1 MNKSKLLLNAYFEAL
16 HDLIFNQKEVIK
28 DEIDELLRTE
38 LDKLVLVNDEK
49 ITAYMDASLA
59 FLDERI
65 EMYNPVGLQY
75 LYDNQTS
82 EFARQ
87 IELQLDWYDSSAEF
101 QSILEAVDAL
111 NRSGF
116 EPEQLPQ
123 LAEQLVTRFG
133 AFPDRSIIDNYL
145 KKPSTRKL
153 PDYIL
158 ARSIEKMIK
167 EALK

>member
-16 HDLIFNQKEVIK
+16 HDLLFRQKEVIK

-38 LDKLVLVNDEK
+38 LAKLVSVTDEK
-49 ITAYMDASLA
+49 IAAYLDAALA

-87 IELQLDWYDSSAEF
+87 IELQLDWYDSSGEF
-101 QSILEAVDAL
+101 RSILDAIDSL
-111 NRSGF
+111 TKAGF

-123 LAEQLVTRFG
+123 LAQQLVKKFG
-133 AFPDRSIIDNYL
+133 AFPDRSIIENYL
-145 KKPSTRKL
+145 NKPSTRKL

-158 ARSIEKMIK
+158 ARAIEKINK
-167 EALK
+167 EPL

>member
-16 HDLIFNQKEVIK
+16 HDLLFNQREVIK

-38 LDKLVLVNDEK
+38 LAKLVSVTDEK
-49 ITAYMDASLA
+49 IAAYMDASIA
-59 FLDERI
+59 FLDERL

-87 IELQLDWYDSSAEF
+87 IELQLDWYDSSIEF
-101 QSILEAVDAL
+101 QSIFDAVDVL
-111 NRSGF
+111 TKSGF

-123 LAEQLVTRFG
+123 LARQLVKKFG
-133 AFPDRSIIDNYL
+133 AFPDRSIIEYYL
-145 KKPSTRKL
+145 NKPSTRKL

-158 ARSIEKMIK
+158 ARAIEKIIK
-167 EALK
+167 ESL

>member
-16 HDLIFNQKEVIK
+16 HDLLFNQREVIK

-38 LDKLVLVNDEK
+38 LAKLVSVTDEK
-49 ITAYMDASLA
+49 IAAYMDASIA
-59 FLDERI
+59 FLDERL

-87 IELQLDWYDSSAEF
+87 IELQLDWYDSSIEF
-101 QSILEAVDAL
+101 QSIFDAVDVL
-111 NRSGF
+111 TKSGF

-123 LAEQLVTRFG
+123 LARQLVKKFG
-133 AFPDRSIIDNYL
+133 AFPDRSIIENYL
-145 KKPSTRKL
+145 NKPSTRKL

-158 ARSIEKMIK
+158 ARAIEKIIK
-167 EALK
+167 ESL

>member
-16 HDLIFNQKEVIK
+16 HNLLFNQKEVIK

-38 LDKLVLVNDEK
+38 LSKLVSVTDEK
-49 ITAYMDASLA
+49 ITAYMEASLA
-59 FLDERI
+59 FLDERV

-101 QSILEAVDAL
+101 QSILDAVDAIAK
-111 NRSGF
+111 SGY

-123 LAEQLVTRFG
+123 LAQQLVKKFG
-133 AFPDRSIIDNYL
+133 AFPDRSIIENYL
-145 KKPSTRKL
+145 NKPSTRKL

-158 ARSIEKMIK
+158 ARSIEKIIK
-167 EALK
+167 EPIV